1 MAKEWKGN
9 SRSANYSL
17 AVKKSNST
25 ETREADDF
33 YATDPKALEMLLD
46 HCSLFLNGVLE
57 SCRLYNYNRL
67 YNTYW
72 YGEKEHFAPSIW
84 ECACGAGNLVNV
96 LDERGYNYIYS
107 DIKDRTIDK
116 YQ

>member
-46 HCSLFLNGVLE
+46 HCSLFLKGYCGNPT
-57 SCRLYNYNRL
+57 LY
-67 YNTYW
+67 
-72 YGEKEHFAPSIW
+72 
-84 ECACGAGNLVNV
+84 
-96 LDERGYNYIYS
+96 
-107 DIKDRTIDK
+107 
-116 YQ
+116 